1 MDALEARLT
10 ENRAT
15 CSEPVRGTRMG
26 IVWPWMRGLVQVS
39 AAQA

>member
-10 ENRAT
+10 ENRST
-15 CSEPVRGTRMG
+15 CSEPMRVARMES
-26 IVWPWMRGLVQVS
+26 VWPWMRGLVPVP

>member
-15 CSEPVRGTRMG
+15 CSEPVRGTRMES
-26 IVWPWMRGLVQVS
+26 VLLSMCGLVQMS